1 MTMQKTS
8 DFELDELDLSILRLL
23 QGNGRLSNVD
33 LASAINLS
41 PPATYTRLK
50 RLEKQGYIRD
60 YVALLNWSK
69 MGYDMICFINISLQM
84 HQPGE
89 VEKFRQRI
97 SRLPEVL
104 ECHHVTG
111 EFDYLLKVA
120 IQNRDDLDRFVMK
133 QLTPIPGIA
142 RIYTSLA
149 LNEIKATTA
158 LPI

>member
-1 MTMQKTS
+1 MQKTS
-8 DFELDELDLSILRLL
+8 DIELDELDLSILRVL
-23 QGNGRLSNVD
+23 QENGRISNVE
-33 LASAINLS
+33 LASQVNLS

-50 RLEKQGYIRD
+50 RLEKQGYIRS
-60 YVALLNWSK
+60 YVALLEWGR

-89 VEKFRQRI
+89 VEKFRQRV
-97 SRLPEVL
+97 SQLPEVL
-104 ECHHVTG
+104 ECHHITG

-120 IQNRDDLDRFVMK
+120 IKNRDDLDRFVMK
-133 QLTPIPGIA
+133 QLTPISGIS

-149 LNEIKATTA
+149 LNEIKASTA

>member
-1 MTMQKTS
+1 MQKTS
-8 DFELDELDLSILRLL
+8 DFELDELDLSILRIL
-23 QGNGRLSNVD
+23 QENGRLSNVD
-33 LASAINLS
+33 LASQINLS

-60 YVALLNWSK
+60 YVALLDWGK

-84 HQPGE
+84 HQPDE
-89 VEKFRQRI
+89 VEKFRKRI

-111 EFDYLLKVA
+111 EFDYLLKIA
-120 IQNRDDLDRFVMK
+120 IKNRDDLDRFVMK

>member
-1 MTMQKTS
+1 MQKTS
-8 DFELDELDLSILRLL
+8 DIELDDLDLSILRIL
-23 QGNGRLSNVD
+23 QENGRLSNVD
-33 LASAINLS
+33 LASQINLS

-50 RLEKQGYIRD
+50 RLEKQGYIRN
-60 YVALLNWSK
+60 YVALLDWK
-69 MGYDMICFINISLQM
+69 QMGYDMICFINISLQM
-84 HQPGE
+84 HQPEE

-97 SRLPEVL
+97 SNLPEVL

-111 EFDYLLKVA
+111 EYDYLLKVA
-120 IQNRDDLDRFVMK
+120 IKNRHDLDRFVMK

>member
-1 MTMQKTS
+1 MQKTS
-8 DFELDELDLSILRLL
+8 DFELDELDLSILRTL
-23 QGNGRLSNVD
+23 QENGRISNVD
-33 LASAINLS
+33 LAKAINLS
-41 PPATYTRLK
+41 PPATFTRLK
-50 RLEKQGYIRD
+50 RLERLGYINS
-60 YVALLNWSK
+60 YVALLDWSK
-69 MGYDMICFINISLQM
+69 MGYDMICFININLQM
-84 HQPGE
+84 HQPDE

-120 IQNRDDLDRFVMK
+120 IKNREDLDRFVIK

-149 LNEIKATTA
+149 LNEIKVTTA

>member
-1 MTMQKTS
+1 MQKTS
-8 DFELDELDLSILRLL
+8 DIELDELDLSILRVL
-23 QGNGRLSNVD
+23 QENGRISNVE
-33 LASAINLS
+33 LASQINLS

-50 RLEKQGYIRD
+50 RLEKQGYIRS
-60 YVALLNWSK
+60 YVALLEWGR

-89 VEKFRQRI
+89 VEKFRQRV
-97 SRLPEVL
+97 SQLPEVL
-104 ECHHVTG
+104 ECHHITG

-120 IQNRDDLDRFVMK
+120 IKNRDDLDRFVMK
-133 QLTPIPGIA
+133 QLTPISGIS

-149 LNEIKATTA
+149 LNEIKASTA

>member
-1 MTMQKTS
+1 MQKTS
-8 DFELDELDLSILRLL
+8 DFTLDELDLSILRVL
-23 QGNGRLSNVD
+23 QENGRISNVE
-33 LASAINLS
+33 LANQINLS

-60 YVALLNWSK
+60 YVALLDWSR

-89 VEKFRQRI
+89 VEKFRQRV
-97 SRLPEVL
+97 SQLPEVL
-104 ECHHVTG
+104 ECHHITG

-120 IQNRDDLDRFVMK
+120 IKNRDDLDRFVMK
-133 QLTPIPGIA
+133 QLTPISGIS

-149 LNEIKATTA
+149 LNEIKASTA

>member
-1 MTMQKTS
+1 MQKTS
-8 DFELDELDLSILRLL
+8 DIALDELDLSILRIL
-23 QGNGRLSNVD
+23 QQNGRISNVE
-33 LASAINLS
+33 LATQINLS
-41 PPATYTRLK
+41 PPATYTRLR
-50 RLEKQGYIRD
+50 RLEKQGYIRG
-60 YVALLNWSK
+60 YVALLDWQH
-69 MGYDMICFINISLQM
+69 MGYDMICFVNISLQM

-97 SRLPEVL
+97 SQLPEVL

-120 IQNRDDLDRFVMK
+120 IKNRHDLDRFVMK
-133 QLTPIPGIA
+133 QLTPIPGIS

-149 LNEIKATTA
+149 LNEIKATSA

>member
-1 MTMQKTS
+1 MQKTS
-8 DFELDELDLSILRLL
+8 DIELDELDLSILRVL
-23 QGNGRLSNVD
+23 QANGRISNVD
-33 LASAINLS
+33 LANQINLS

-60 YVALLNWSK
+60 YVALLNWGK

-97 SRLPEVL
+97 SQLPEVL
-104 ECHHVTG
+104 ECHHITG

-120 IQNRDDLDRFVMK
+120 IKNRDDLDRFVMK
-133 QLTPIPGIA
+133 QLTPISGIS

-149 LNEIKATTA
+149 LNEIKASTA

>member
-1 MTMQKTS
+1 MQKTS
-8 DFELDELDLSILRLL
+8 DIELDELDLSILRTL
-23 QGNGRLSNVD
+23 QENGRMSNVD
-33 LASAINLS
+33 LANHINLS

-50 RLEKQGYIRD
+50 RLEKQGYIHH
-60 YVALLNWSK
+60 YAALLNWK
-69 MGYDMICFINISLQM
+69 QMGYDMICFINISLQM

-89 VEKFRQRI
+89 VEKFRKRV
-97 SRLPEVL
+97 SNLPEVM

-120 IQNRDDLDRFVMK
+120 IKNREDLDRFVMK
-133 QLTPIPGIA
+133 QLTPIPGIG

>member
-1 MTMQKTS
+1 MQKTS
-8 DFELDELDLSILRLL
+8 DIELDDLDLSILRVL
-23 QGNGRLSNVD
+23 QENGRLSNVD
-33 LASAINLS
+33 LATQINLS

-50 RLEKQGYIRD
+50 RLEKQGYIRN
-60 YVALLNWSK
+60 YVALLDWKK

-84 HQPGE
+84 HQPEE

-111 EFDYLLKVA
+111 EYDYLLKVA
-120 IQNRDDLDRFVMK
+120 IKNRQDLDRFVMK

>member
-1 MTMQKTS
+1 MQKTS
-8 DFELDELDLSILRLL
+8 DIELDDLDFSILRCL
-23 QGNGRLSNVD
+23 QENGRLSNVD
-33 LASAINLS
+33 LATQINLS

-50 RLEKQGYIRD
+50 RLERQGYIRN
-60 YVALLNWSK
+60 YVALLDWK
-69 MGYDMICFINISLQM
+69 QMGYDMICFINISLQM
-84 HQPGE
+84 HQPEE

-120 IQNRDDLDRFVMK
+120 IKNRDDLDRFVMK

>member
-1 MTMQKTS
+1 MQKTS
-8 DFELDELDLSILRLL
+8 DFELDELDLSILRCL
-23 QGNGRLSNVD
+23 QENGRLSNVD
-33 LASAINLS
+33 LANSINLS

-60 YVALLNWSK
+60 YVALLDWGK

-89 VEKFRQRI
+89 VEKFRQRV
-97 SRLPEVL
+97 SSLREVL

-111 EFDYLLKVA
+111 EFDYLLKIA
-120 IQNRDDLDRFVMK
+120 IKNRDDLDRFVMK

>member
-1 MTMQKTS
+1 MQKTS
-8 DFELDELDLSILRLL
+8 DFELDDLDLSILRIL
-23 QGNGRLSNVD
+23 QENGRLSNVD

-60 YVALLNWSK
+60 YVALLDWGK

-84 HQPGE
+84 HQPDG
-89 VEKFRQRI
+89 VAKFRQRI

-111 EFDYLLKVA
+111 EFDYLLKIA
-120 IQNRDDLDRFVMK
+120 IKNRDDLDRFVMK

>member
-1 MTMQKTS
+1 MQKTS
-8 DFELDELDLSILRLL
+8 DIELDELDLSILRVL
-23 QGNGRLSNVD
+23 QENGRISNVE
-33 LASAINLS
+33 LANQINLS

-50 RLEKQGYIRD
+50 RLEKQGYIRS
-60 YVALLNWSK
+60 YVALLNWGR

-89 VEKFRQRI
+89 VEKFRQRV
-97 SRLPEVL
+97 SQLPEVL
-104 ECHHVTG
+104 ECHHITG

-120 IQNRDDLDRFVMK
+120 IKNRDDLDRFVMK
-133 QLTPIPGIA
+133 QLTPISGIS

-149 LNEIKATTA
+149 LNEIKASTA

>member
-1 MTMQKTS
+1 MHKSS
-8 DFELDELDLSILRLL
+8 DFELDELDLSILRVL
-23 QGNGRLSNVD
+23 QENGRLSNVA
-33 LASAINLS
+33 LASQINLS

-50 RLEKQGYIRD
+50 RLERQGYIRN
-60 YVALLNWSK
+60 YVALLDWSK

-84 HQPGE
+84 HQPDE
-89 VEKFRQRI
+89 VEKFRARI
-97 SRLPEVL
+97 SNLPEVL

-120 IQNRDDLDRFVMK
+120 IKNRDDLDRFVMK

>member
-1 MTMQKTS
+1 MQKTS
-8 DFELDELDLSILRLL
+8 DIQLDDLDLSILRIL
-23 QGNGRLSNVD
+23 QENGRLSNVD
-33 LASAINLS
+33 LASQINLS

-50 RLEKQGYIRD
+50 RLEKLGYIRD
-60 YVALLNWSK
+60 YVALLNWGK

-84 HQPGE
+84 HQPDD

-97 SRLPEVL
+97 SNLPEVL

-111 EFDYLLKVA
+111 EYDYLLKIA
-120 IQNRDDLDRFVMK
+120 IKNRDDLDRFVMK

>member
-1 MTMQKTS
+1 MQKTS
-8 DFELDELDLSILRLL
+8 DIELDDLDLSILRVL
-23 QGNGRLSNVD
+23 QENGRLSNVD
-33 LASAINLS
+33 LATHINLS

-50 RLEKQGYIRD
+50 RLEKQGYIRN
-60 YVALLNWSK
+60 YVALLDWKK

-84 HQPGE
+84 HQPEE

-97 SRLPEVL
+97 SKLPEVL

-111 EFDYLLKVA
+111 EYDYLLKVA
-120 IQNRDDLDRFVMK
+120 IKNRDDLDRFVMK

-149 LNEIKATTA
+149 LNEIKASTA

>member
-1 MTMQKTS
+1 MQKTS
-8 DFELDELDLSILRLL
+8 DIELDDLDLSILRIL
-23 QGNGRLSNVD
+23 QENGRLSNVD

-50 RLEKQGYIRD
+50 RLERQGYIRD
-60 YVALLNWSK
+60 YVALLDWGK

-84 HQPGE
+84 HQPEE

-97 SRLPEVL
+97 SHLPEVL

-111 EFDYLLKVA
+111 EYDYLLKVA
-120 IQNRDDLDRFVMK
+120 IKNRDDLDRFVMK

-149 LNEIKATTA
+149 LNEIKPTTA

>member
-1 MTMQKTS
+1 MQKTS
-8 DFELDELDLSILRLL
+8 DFELDDLDLSILRIL
-23 QGNGRLSNVD
+23 QENGRLSNVD

-50 RLEKQGYIRD
+50 RLEKQGYIRN
-60 YVALLNWSK
+60 YVALLDWK
-69 MGYDMICFINISLQM
+69 QMGYDMICFINISLQM
-84 HQPGE
+84 HQPDG
-89 VEKFRQRI
+89 VAKFRQRI

-111 EFDYLLKVA
+111 EFDYLLKIA
-120 IQNRDDLDRFVMK
+120 IKNRDDLDRFVMK

>member
-1 MTMQKTS
+1 MQKTS
-8 DFELDELDLSILRLL
+8 DIELDDLDLSILRIL
-23 QGNGRLSNVD
+23 QENGRLSNVD
-33 LASAINLS
+33 LATQINLS

-60 YVALLNWSK
+60 YVALLDWGK

-89 VEKFRQRI
+89 VEKFRKRI
-97 SRLPEVL
+97 SNLPEVL

-120 IQNRDDLDRFVMK
+120 IKNRHDLDRFVMK

-149 LNEIKATTA
+149 LNEIKASTA

>member
-1 MTMQKTS
+1 MQKTS
-8 DFELDELDLSILRLL
+8 DIELDDLDLSILRVL
-23 QGNGRLSNVD
+23 QENGRISNVD
-33 LASAINLS
+33 LANQINLS

-60 YVALLNWSK
+60 YVALLDWGK

-84 HQPGE
+84 HQPEE

-97 SRLPEVL
+97 SNLPEVL

-120 IQNRDDLDRFVMK
+120 IKNRDDLDRFVMK

>member
-1 MTMQKTS
+1 MQKTS
-8 DFELDELDLSILRLL
+8 DIELDDLDLSILRIL
-23 QGNGRLSNVD
+23 QENGRLSNVD
-33 LASAINLS
+33 LASQINLS

-50 RLEKQGYIRD
+50 RLEKLGYIRD
-60 YVALLNWSK
+60 YVALLNWGK

-84 HQPGE
+84 HQPDD

-97 SRLPEVL
+97 SNLPEVL

-120 IQNRDDLDRFVMK
+120 IKNRHDLDRFVMK

>member
-1 MTMQKTS
+1 MQKTS
-8 DFELDELDLSILRLL
+8 DIELDDLDLSILRVL
-23 QGNGRLSNVD
+23 QENGRLCNVD
-33 LASAINLS
+33 LATQINLS

-50 RLEKQGYIRD
+50 RLEKQGYIRN
-60 YVALLNWSK
+60 YVALLDWKK

-84 HQPGE
+84 HQPEE

-111 EFDYLLKVA
+111 EYDYLLKVA
-120 IQNRDDLDRFVMK
+120 IKNRDDLDRFVMK

>member
-1 MTMQKTS
+1 MQKTF
-8 DFELDELDLSILRLL
+8 DFELDELDLSILRTL
-23 QGNGRLSNVD
+23 QENGRLSNVD
-33 LASAINLS
+33 LANSINLS

-50 RLEKQGYIRD
+50 RLEKQGYIRG
-60 YVALLNWSK
+60 YVALLDWRR
-69 MGYDMICFINISLQM
+69 MGYDMLCFINISLQM
-84 HQPGE
+84 HQPEE

-97 SRLPEVL
+97 SKLPEVL

-120 IQNRDDLDRFVMK
+120 VKNREDLDRFVMK

-149 LNEIKATTA
+149 LNEIKASTA

>member
-1 MTMQKTS
+1 MQKTS